1 MPYSKP
7 VLQSEPFRDRIRQ
20 VASGSMRPTLYKDD
34 IILIERP
41 TGGICPGDIIVFLST
56 DGIEVCHRVT
66 AILPNGD
73 YVTRGDGTTRNDPAP
88 VPPGRLVGRAAAVLR
103 NRQFVDL
110 VNGADGLALA
120 RVAHRR
126 RRLRSLASKLY
137 SSIGRPFDRFRNA
150 RRR

>member
-7 VLQSEPFRDRIRQ
+7 VLRSEPSDGRIRR

-41 TGGICPGDIIVFLST
+41 SGGICPGDIIVFLST
-56 DGIEVCHRVT
+56 GGIEVCHRVT

-73 YVTRGDGTTRNDPAP
+73 YMTRGDGSMRNDPAP
-88 VPPGRLVGRAAAVLR
+88 VPPGRLVGRAVAVLR
-103 NRQFVDL
+103 NRQFADL
-110 VNGADGLALA
+110 VNGVEGLAMA
-120 RVAHRR
+120 RIAHRR

-137 SSIGRPFDRFRNA
+137 TSIGRPFDRFRNA